1 MWPLT
6 PLHGC
11 SQRLVWLGSWRKWG
25 PGAATC
31 VGGNLWDVETA
42 RPPECFGFSLGY
54 LVLDLD
60 NVAMMKKLRW
70 RVSSPPLGLN
80 YSGKLPAPSKSTWL
94 F

>member
-1 MWPLT
+1 MAINPVAWLLT
-6 PLHGC
+6 EAGLAGI
-11 SQRLVWLGSWRKWG
+11 LEEVGA
-25 PGAATC
+25 GAATC

-42 RPPECFGFSLGY
+42 RPPERFGFSLGY

-70 RVSSPPLGLN
+70 RVSSPPLGVN